1 MHKCYKKYNWEN
13 KKFHMPSWNEYAREE
28 CERMIKSA
36 YYCGRTREKCIHWF
50 TLFDYKIV
58 GNRAA
63 KRFGRLRRQGKVKF
77 NPPLYS

>member
-1 MHKCYKKYNWEN
+1 MHKCYKKYDWKN
-13 KKFHMPSWNEYAREE
+13 KKYYRPSWNYCARFD
-28 CERMIKSA
+28 CDHMIIA
-36 YYCGRTREKCIHWF
+36 AACGQDYKDCIRAF
-50 TLFDYKIV
+50 SIKDYKIV